1 MDYRADHVG
10 SLLRPPELLAARESN
25 AAGTLDEAELHAAE
39 DQAILAALAMQREAG
54 LGIFTDGELRRR
66 AWMTDLAD
74 AVEGFTPAHI
84 SIDWHG
90 PGGGAEG
97 SFAQVAGSR
106 LRPMRRLTQHESLFL
121 KRQAG
126 GPIKMTVPAAS
137 NFMGVG
143 YRRGVTDKFYATP
156 RALADHI
163 AEIVR
168 DELLALAAD
177 GVAYLQLDAPYYCSY
192 MDERL
197 REQLRS
203 SGIDPDQALA
213 DAVDADN
220 ASLDGVRRDGV
231 TTAIHVCRG
240 NSRSRW
246 IAEGGYEPIAEQLF
260 GRLNVDRFLLEYDS
274 KRSGGFEPLR
284 HVPPGR
290 VVVLGLLTTKQGELE
305 SADDLRRRIDEA
317 ARYVPY
323 ENLAISP
330 QCGFASVAIGNN
342 ISFDE
347 QRRKLEVVVETARK
361 AWS

>member
-1 MDYRADHVG
+1 
-10 SLLRPPELLAARESN
+10 
-25 AAGTLDEAELHAAE
+25 
-39 DQAILAALAMQREAG
+39 
-54 LGIFTDGELRRR
+54 
-66 AWMTDLAD
+66 
-74 AVEGFTPAHI
+74 
-84 SIDWHG
+84 
-90 PGGGAEG
+90 
-97 SFAQVAGSR
+97 
-106 LRPMRRLTQHESLFL
+106 
-121 KRQAG
+121 
-126 GPIKMTVPAAS
+126 
-137 NFMGVG
+137 
-143 YRRGVTDKFYATP
+143 
-156 RALADHI
+156 
-163 AEIVR
+163 
-168 DELLALAAD
+168 
-177 GVAYLQLDAPYYCSY
+177 VAYLQLDAPYYCSY

-274 KRSGGFEPLR
+274 ERSGGFEPLR